1 MKQIEIYTTKTCPH
15 CKVMKK
21 YMNEN
26 NIPYIEKDTSLDDNA
41 MAELM
46 AEDIYTVPTIKYNG
60 EFRRDLDNIEEF
72 RNFMEFVGLVK

>member
-1 MKQIEIYTTKTCPH
+1 
-15 CKVMKK
+15 MKK
-21 YMNEN
+21 YMDEHK
-26 NIPYIEKDTSLDDNA
+26 IPYIEKDTSLDDNA

-72 RNFMEFVGLVK
+72 RNFIEFVGLVK